1 MDFWSGNFGK
11 EYTDRTFFS
20 DLSQWDKFISNR
32 YGISKTQMFEDFI
45 GNSDKGIKILE
56 VGCNTG
62 NQLRAL
68 QHSGFTNLYGIE
80 LQWYAVEKAKSIT
93 KNINIIQCSGF
104 DIPFKDQYFDLVMTN
119 GVLIH
124 IAPKDLSE
132 FMNEIHRCTSK
143 YILGFEY
150 YADGYTSIN
159 YRGNDDRLWKA
170 DYAKLYIDQFPELKL
185 IKEKIY
191 PYIIKSEKGNQDCM
205 FLISK

>member
-11 EYTDRTFFS
+11 EYTERTFFP
-20 DLSQWDKFISNR
+20 DLDEWDKFLLGR
-32 YGISKTQMFEDFI
+32 YGIKKTQMFEDFI
-45 GNSDKGIKILE
+45 GLLDKGIKILE
-56 VGCNTG
+56 VGCNTA

-68 QHSGFTNLYGIE
+68 QHLGFTNLYGIE

-104 DIPFKDQYFDLVMTN
+104 DTPFKDQYFDLVMTN

-124 IAPKDLSE
+124 IAPKDLPG
-132 FMNEIHRCTSK
+132 FMNEIYRCTSK

-150 YADGYTSIN
+150 YADQFTSIN
-159 YRGNDDRLWKA
+159 YRENVDRLWKA
-170 DYAKLYIDQFPELKL
+170 DYAKIYIDQFPELKL

-191 PYIIKSEKGNQDCM
+191 PYIIESEKDNEDCM